1 MGNEM
6 RNDANLGDALREK
19 VPAGGWKDVVWQTQ
33 PGKRWTPALMRA
45 ALDKYFSWCDGTPLT
60 KDMKLSSKVGGK
72 NEGNEDTQRQT
83 TRPYVMKS
91 LLASLD
97 IDDWD
102 KFKAKYCNETTEE
115 GLEFTKLCARVE
127 NYVGGTLQEGAVAG
141 VYNAKMVM
149 GLTDVAEH
157 VKHEGDMFADKSDE
171 ELRAELERMK
181 GLGITDE

>member
-19 VPAGGWKDVVWQTQ
+19 VPAGGWQEVVWMTH
-33 PGKRWTPALMRA
+33 GKKWTPSLLRA
-45 ALDKYFSWCDGTPLT
+45 ALDEYFRYCDNAPLT
-60 KDMKLSSKVGGK
+60 KDMKMSSKVGGK
-72 NEGNEDTQRQT
+72 NEGDEDTQRQT

-91 LLASLD
+91 LCARLGIA
-97 IDDWD
+97 DWE
-102 KFKAKYCNETTEE
+102 KFKAKYCNETSEE
-115 GLEFTKLCARVE
+115 GIEFTNICASIE

-181 GLGITDE
+181 GLGITEE